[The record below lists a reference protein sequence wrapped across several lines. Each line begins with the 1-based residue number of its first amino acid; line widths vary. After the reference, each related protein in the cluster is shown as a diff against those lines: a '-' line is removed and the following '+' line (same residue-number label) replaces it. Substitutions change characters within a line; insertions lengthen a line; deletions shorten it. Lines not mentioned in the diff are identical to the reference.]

1 MSPATRK
8 LFGELFSESEQEAPM
23 EEKPEVEKPE
33 VEEKPK
39 VEYPL
44 EVADY
49 FSGFVGP
56 ALGAEGEMKPDT
68 FVHMKTFLKGWA
80 KHHYKKHTKHQP
92 KVTMEEFRKTSNKI
106 KHEYAMTDGTKL
118 MLRIKLEYRDSS
130 GYCMNL
136 RSKALSAEGG
146 TQPQEAQLGTL
157 LVVADKVRH
166 TLPKTAW
173 LFMDMIHLIILIS
186 AHTKAEKSQIKTWF
200 GEAKAFYGNLFVT

>member
-1 MSPATRK
+1 MRRNLKLSTRLK
-8 LFGELFSESEQEAPM
+8 LLTIN
-23 EEKPEVEKPE
+23 
-33 VEEKPK
+33 
-39 VEYPL
+39 
-44 EVADY
+44 
-49 FSGFVGP
+49 GFVGP
-56 ALGAEGEMKPDT
+56 TLEAAEVEMKPEG
-68 FVHMKTFLKGWA
+68 VHMSTFLKGWA
-80 KHHYKKHTKHQP
+80 RQRYKKHTKHQP
-92 KVTMEEFRKTSNKI
+92 NVTMEEFRNTSNKI

-118 MLRIKLEYRDSS
+118 MLRVKLEYRLSS